1 MSKCF
6 ICGTMEDFSSDRKLD
21 MPNYCQNCNG
31 FNCMD
36 GSKLSIISDDQ
47 LVRLGFLKRRCKQ

>member
-6 ICGTMEDFSSDRKLD
+6 VCGTMEDFSSDRKLD
-21 MPNYCQNCNG
+21 MLLYCQNCNG

-36 GSKLSIISDDQ
+36 GSKLSIISDKQ
-47 LVRLGFLKRRCKQ
+47 LVRLGLKRRSK

>member
-1 MSKCF
+1 
-6 ICGTMEDFSSDRKLD
+6 MENFSSDRKLD

-36 GSKLSIISDDQ
+36 GSKLSIISDKQ
-47 LVRLGFLKRRCKQ
+47 LARLGFLKRRSK

>member
-1 MSKCF
+1 MSKCSQ
-6 ICGTMEDFSSDRKLD
+6 CGTMEDFSSDRKLD
-21 MPNYCQNCNG
+21 MLLYCQNCNG

-47 LVRLGFLKRRCKQ
+47 LVRLGLKRRSKQ